1 MNALIPT
8 TNVGNIAGF
17 GSLLVALFSV
27 SAVLYALL
35 SGGSV
40 A

>member
-8 TNVGNIAGF
+8 TKLGNVGAF

-27 SAVLYALL
+27 SAVFYALM